1 MKLPKVLSLSLILIA
16 VNCLLAIVTG
26 QVTEN
31 KTSVAV
37 GMVGKVDQ
45 ILIPGGELEAV
56 ATTDPLAKIVVRVAD
71 TFRHGD
77 AFRYNLEF
85 TGLEPGRYDLT
96 KSLKRKN
103 PEESA
108 TNIAPIEVE
117 VTSSLPPGKL
127 EPSKPNML
135 AIPEWMRYWTKLDI
149 LVVIWIIGL
158 ALLWGKAKA
167 TGQASVKV
175 EITKPTIGDTLKPL
189 VKAACDGTIEPHQR
203 AELESLLINYWT
215 TRLTLADDTAPGQIL
230 SILKNHPEAGPLI
243 LRLETWLHKPPGE
256 ARESTTDLAELL
268 RPYESI
274 IEPSGQVARSGKG
287 QA

>member
-1 MKLPKVLSLSLILIA
+1 MNTRNLSFMIVVLLV
-16 VNCLLAIVTG
+16 VNGLLTIGMG
-26 QVTEN
+26 QHTVN
-31 KTSVAV
+31 NTSVTV

-85 TGLEPGRYDLT
+85 TGLEPGRYDLA

-103 PEESA
+103 PDEST
-108 TNIAPIEVE
+108 TNIPSIDVE
-117 VTSSLPPGKL
+117 VTSSLPVGKL

-135 AIPEWMRYWTKLDI
+135 TIPGWMRYWTKLDI
-149 LVVIWIIGL
+149 FVVIWIIGL
-158 ALLWGKAKA
+158 ALLWGKSKA

-175 EITKPTIGDTLKPL
+175 ELTAPTIADTLKPL

-203 AELESLLINYWT
+203 AELESLLIHYWT
-215 TRLTLADDTAPGQIL
+215 TRLAMADTAPGQIL

-243 LRLETWLHKPPGE
+243 LQLETWLHMPPGL
-256 ARESTTDLAELL
+256 ANESFTDLTELL

-274 IEPSGQVARSGKG
+274 IEPSDQATISGKG

>member
-16 VNCLLAIVTG
+16 VNCLFAIVTG
-26 QVTEN
+26 QVTES

-56 ATTDPLAKIVVRVAD
+56 ATTDPLVKIVVRVAD

-103 PEESA
+103 PEEST
-108 TNIAPIEVE
+108 TNIALIEVE
-117 VTSSLPPGKL
+117 VTSSLPSGKL

-135 AIPEWMRYWTKLDI
+135 AIPGWMRYWTKLDI
-149 LVVIWIIGL
+149 FVGIWIIGL
-158 ALLWGKAKA
+158 ALLWGKSKA
-167 TGQASVKV
+167 TRQASVKV
-175 EITKPTIGDTLKPL
+175 EIKESTIADTLKPL
-189 VKAACDGTIEPHQR
+189 VKAACDGTIEPRQR
-203 AELESLLINYWT
+203 AELESLLIHYWT
-215 TRLTLADDTAPGQIL
+215 TRLALADTAPSQIL
-230 SILKNHPEAGPLI
+230 SILKNHSEAGPLI
-243 LRLETWLHKPPGE
+243 LQLETWLHMPPGQ
-256 ARESTTDLAELL
+256 ANESFTDLTELL

-274 IEPSGQVARSGKG
+274 IEPSDQVAKSGKG

>member
-1 MKLPKVLSLSLILIA
+1 MNQRKILSLIAVILA
-16 VNCLLAIVTG
+16 VNCLFAIGNAQVTG
-26 QVTEN
+26 N
-31 KTSVAV
+31 KTSVTV
-37 GMVGKVDQ
+37 GMVGEVDQ

-77 AFRYNLEF
+77 SFRYNLEF
-85 TGLEPGRYDLT
+85 TGLEPGRYDLA

-103 PEESA
+103 PAES
-108 TNIAPIEVE
+108 TSNIPSIEVE
-117 VTSSLPPGKL
+117 VTSTLPAGKL

-135 AIPEWMRYWTKLDI
+135 AIPGWMRYWTKLDI

-167 TGQASVKV
+167 TGQAAMNS
-175 EITKPTIGDTLKPL
+175 EYSKPTIADTLKPL
-189 VKAACDGTIEPHQR
+189 VKAACDGTIEPHKR

-230 SILKNHPEAGPLI
+230 SILKNHPEAGTLI
-243 LRLETWLHKPPGE
+243 IRLESWLHMPPGQVV
-256 ARESTTDLAELL
+256 ESSSELTELL

-274 IEPSGQVARSGKG
+274 NEPSEQTAVSGEG

>member
-1 MKLPKVLSLSLILIA
+1 MNTRNLSFMIVVLLVVNGLLTIA
-16 VNCLLAIVTG
+16 IMGQHTVNNSSVT
-26 QVTEN
+26 
-31 KTSVAV
+31 V

-103 PEESA
+103 PDEST
-108 TNIAPIEVE
+108 TNIPSIDVE
-117 VTSSLPPGKL
+117 VTSSLPVGKL

-135 AIPEWMRYWTKLDI
+135 TIPGWMRYWTKLDI
-149 LVVIWIIGL
+149 FVVIWIIGL
-158 ALLWGKAKA
+158 ALLWGKSKA
-167 TGQASVKV
+167 TGQAFVKV
-175 EITKPTIGDTLKPL
+175 ELTAPTISDTLKPL
-189 VKAACDGTIEPHQR
+189 IKAACDGTIEPHQR
-203 AELESLLINYWT
+203 AELESLLIHYWT
-215 TRLTLADDTAPGQIL
+215 TRLALADTSPGQIL
-230 SILKNHPEAGPLI
+230 SMLKNYTEGGCLILKLDI
-243 LRLETWLHKPPGE
+243 SLHMPPGQ
-256 ARESTTDLAELL
+256 ANESFTDLTELL

-274 IEPSGQVARSGKG
+274 IEPSDQATISGKG

>member
-16 VNCLLAIVTG
+16 LNCLFAIVTG

-103 PEESA
+103 PDEST
-108 TNIAPIEVE
+108 TNIPSIDVE
-117 VTSSLPPGKL
+117 VTSSLPAGKL

-135 AIPEWMRYWTKLDI
+135 AIPGWMRYWTKLDI
-149 LVVIWIIGL
+149 FVGIWIIGL
-158 ALLWGKAKA
+158 ALLWGKSKA
-167 TGQASVKV
+167 TRQASVKV
-175 EITKPTIGDTLKPL
+175 EIKESTIGDILKPL
-189 VKAACDGTIEPHQR
+189 VKAACDGTIEPRQR
-203 AELESLLINYWT
+203 AELESLLIHYWT
-215 TRLTLADDTAPGQIL
+215 TRLTLADTAPGQIL
-230 SILKNHPEAGPLI
+230 SILKNHSEAGPLI
-243 LRLETWLHKPPGE
+243 LQLETWLHMPPGQ
-256 ARESTTDLAELL
+256 ANESFTDLTELL

-274 IEPSGQVARSGKG
+274 IEPSDQVAKSGKG